1 MKTRLIIPALSL
13 VSTTFFMMLNSSC
26 KKEEKINVNQLT
38 GKWYQKSNA
47 APGAVD
53 GSVSY
58 TFDGAGNCVLKITDF
73 IGSGNDTTI
82 NRTYV
87 LSNDQTL
94 ITLYNEKKIYT
105 EQYRI
110 KKLTKSYM
118 KWENESPNDGNV
130 NVKEFMK

>member
-1 MKTRLIIPALSL
+1 MNTRLVIPTLFSTAL
-13 VSTTFFMMLNSSC
+13 FMILIFSC
-26 KKEEKINVNQLT
+26 KKEEKIDMNQLT

-53 GSVSY
+53 GSISY
-58 TFDGAGNCVLKITDF
+58 AFDGAGNCVLKITDF
-73 IGSGNDTTI
+73 IGSGKDTTI
-82 NRTYV
+82 HRTYV

-110 KKLTKSYM
+110 KILTKSYM

-130 NVKEFMK
+130 NIKEFMK